1 MIDAH
6 VHLEKGN
13 YCVDWIQE
21 FIRYALLRDIDEIY
35 FLEHTHIFKECQSLY
50 DEMSHYNA
58 YQNQWYRRKLE
69 AARPLKEYA
78 DFIENMK
85 KEQFPIRIK
94 FGLEVCYSPEH
105 EEDIDRLKRTYP
117 FDFLVGSIHFID
129 GWAFSHMKQPWKKD
143 DYDLNV
149 LYKRYYD
156 LMYTLAKSN
165 LFTGLAHPNSLQCFG
180 AYPVNSYDIEYN
192 ELAAALKENQMY
204 IEESSGLAINYGDS
218 ELGMNKEMLK
228 AMLKN
233 DVQILTASDAHVPQ
247 NTGRLI
253 REMEALLAKV
263 STKMGFFR
271 FPDIKTGKR

>member
-1 MIDAH
+1 MVDAH
-6 VHLEKGN
+6 VHLEKGK
-13 YCVDWIQE
+13 YCVEWIQE
-21 FIRYALLRDIDEIY
+21 FIRYALARDIDEIY

-58 YQNQWYRRKLE
+58 YQSQWYRKKLKV
-69 AARPLKEYA
+69 ARPLKEYM

-105 EEDIDRLKRTYP
+105 EEDIKRLKGTYP

-129 GWAFSHMKQPWKKD
+129 GWAFSHMKQPWKKE
-143 DYDLNV
+143 DYDLNS
-149 LYKRYYD
+149 LYQRFYN
-156 LMYTLAKSN
+156 LMRTLVKSK

-180 AYPVNSYDIEYN
+180 AYPVNNYDVEYN
-192 ELAAALKENQMY
+192 ELAAALKENHMY

-228 AMLKN
+228 AMQKN
-233 DVQILTASDAHVPQ
+233 GVRILTASDAHVPQ
-247 NTGRLI
+247 NVGRLI
-253 REMEALLAKV
+253 REMEELLV
-263 STKMGFFR
+263 N
-271 FPDIKTGKR
+271 